1 MYSDNKQIRDVA
13 DVAAKIMYGQQP
25 VTEKL
30 HPNQQVL
37 DVHEPEKDEL
47 TADDFKKLRAKKEV
61 KKEEVEQVDEANR
74 ESKKDFDDRQK
85 RLSAAAAETAKDP
98 ERLKRMMK
106 IPGYAAAMG
115 LAKKTTTKE
124 EVEQIVEYE
133 TNKDGKFVHNAKA
146 GRYGGSEKPQDPF
159 AGVRGPGQKDLEK
172 IEAEKKK
179 KQKKFSEMVNL
190 YQEKGLKSLSEMLVK
205 EEPDNEQFTKELEDA
220 KAKSEGKKKNT
231 EIAKGQPIAPVSVKE
246 EVEELD
252 EISTKTLAA
261 AAKAASDPDSDYYYG
276 KSHDAQKFADH
287 AKKTKDAKSAA
298 AVQGAADAKG
308 HYPRDNHTSGYDKLT
323 YRTPPRVTAAGKANK
338 QDIKALKTK
347 LKEEDMDINAINGVR
362 MSTIGEEEM
371 TDDQMKKREDIVKS
385 MKKGMAGFKDR
396 YGDRAKDVMYATA
409 TKQAMK

>member
-1 MYSDNKQIRDVA
+1 MYSNNKLIRDVA
-13 DVAAKIMYGQQP
+13 DIAAQIMSGKQP

-30 HPNQQVL
+30 HPNQQQL

-61 KKEEVEQVDEANR
+61 KKEEVE
-74 ESKKDFDDRQK
+74 
-85 RLSAAAAETAKDP
+85 T
-98 ERLKRMMK
+98 
-106 IPGYAAAMG
+106 
-115 LAKKTTTKE
+115 E
-124 EVEQIVEYE
+124 EVIKEQVEPILEYE
-133 TNKDGKFVHNAKA
+133 TDKHGRFVHNAKA
-146 GRYGGSEKPQDPF
+146 GKYGGSEKPQDPF

-231 EIAKGQPIAPVSVKE
+231 EIAKGSVQAVKNE
-246 EVEELD
+246 EV
-252 EISTKTLAA
+252 
-261 AAKAASDPDSDYYYG
+261 
-276 KSHDAQKFADH
+276 
-287 AKKTKDAKSAA
+287 
-298 AVQGAADAKG
+298 
-308 HYPRDNHTSGYDKLT
+308 
-323 YRTPPRVTAAGKANK
+323 
-338 QDIKALKTK
+338 
-347 LKEEDMDINAINGVR
+347 DINDINGVQ
-362 MSTIGEEEM
+362 MSTIEERMM
-371 TDDQMKKREDIVKS
+371 TEPEKEKKEDIVKG

>member
-13 DVAAKIMYGQQP
+13 DAAAKIMYGQQT

-61 KKEEVEQVDEANR
+61 KKEEVEEI
-74 ESKKDFDDRQK
+74 
-85 RLSAAAAETAKDP
+85 L
-98 ERLKRMMK
+98 
-106 IPGYAAAMG
+106 
-115 LAKKTTTKE
+115 
-124 EVEQIVEYE
+124 EYE

-246 EVEELD
+246 EVEV
-252 EISTKTLAA
+252 I
-261 AAKAASDPDSDYYYG
+261 
-276 KSHDAQKFADH
+276 
-287 AKKTKDAKSAA
+287 
-298 AVQGAADAKG
+298 
-308 HYPRDNHTSGYDKLT
+308 
-323 YRTPPRVTAAGKANK
+323 
-338 QDIKALKTK
+338 
-347 LKEEDMDINAINGVR
+347 EEKH
-362 MSTIGEEEM
+362 M
-371 TDDQMKKREDIVKS
+371 TDAEMEKREDIVKS
-385 MKKGMAGFKDR
+385 MKKGMQGFKDR
-396 YGDRAKDVMYATA
+396 YGDRAKDVMYAAA